1 MTNNQKRLNRRPTRR
16 SRLVVR
22 DPCGDVL
29 LTLEQ
34 GRQRRHGRIEWRI
47 LHDER
52 TSVEVVTPETKSC

>member
-1 MTNNQKRLNRRPTRR
+1 MSNSQKRLNRRPTRR

-22 DPCGDVL
+22 DLSGDVL

-34 GRQRRHGRIEWRI
+34 GRQRRHGKVEWRI

-52 TSVEVVTPETKSC
+52 TSVEVVAPETKVC